1 MAAPSLTYTL
11 TNGSTAD
18 ASQVMQNFN
27 DLLNGITD
35 GSKDLSISA
44 LTCAGTATL
53 NGHVTLG
60 NSSADT
66 VTVTASLASG
76 LIPDATGT
84 RSLGS
89 SALGFLDLYL
99 AASADADTAR
109 IIAASHTADRA
120 YTIPD
125 GGANDSFV
133 LLALAQTLTNKT
145 LTSPVL
151 TTPTI
156 NMGDGGT
163 LNIVDSDT
171 DTGTDELICAVNLKS
186 SDAGNTSLVGAK
198 LAAYS
203 RNATGTTTGFAL
215 SASMAGTEKTLLSS
229 NVNGT
234 VVVTD
239 GATGNGSL
247 FVDNVS
253 ATASQTSY
261 GVGIQYSVDT
271 DCTGGYFIRCF
282 NSAGTTVGRIEAA
295 SNTTTTFTGSSDE
308 RLKQNPSDFDALA
321 IVAKLLPK
329 EFEWKSNPGLRTKG
343 FYAQELYQHYPE
355 AVSVGG
361 DTLTADGSLEN
372 PWGVDY
378 GKLTPLLV
386 KAVQE
391 LYAEVQALKKA

>member
-1 MAAPSLTYTL
+1 MAAPSLTNTL

-53 NGHVTLG
+53 NGNVAIG

-66 VTVTASLASG
+66 LTVTASLASG
-76 LIPDATGT
+76 IVPDATGT

-109 IIAASHTADRA
+109 IVAAAHSADRV
-120 YTIPD
+120 YTVED
-125 GGANDSFV
+125 AGGNDSFV
-133 LLALAQTLTNKT
+133 MVALAQTLTNKT
-145 LTSPVL
+145 LTSPTL

-171 DTGTDELICAVNLKS
+171 DVGTDELLCAINLKS
-186 SDAGNTSLVGAK
+186 SDAGNTSLVGTK
-198 LAAYS
+198 LSAYS

-215 SASMAGTEKTLLSS
+215 SASMAGTEKTLVSS

-234 VVVTD
+234 TTVTD
-239 GATGNGSL
+239 GGTGNGAL
-247 FVDNVS
+247 FIDNTT
-253 ATASQTSY
+253 ATASTTAY
-261 GVGIQYSVDT
+261 GVGIQYSADA
-271 DCTGGYFIRCF
+271 DCTGGYFVRCF
-282 NSAGTTVGRIEAA
+282 NSSATTIGRIEAA
-295 SNTTTTFTGSSDE
+295 SNTTTSFTGSSDE
-308 RLKQNPSDFDALA
+308 RLKDKPSDFDAL
-321 IVAKLLPK
+321 VVLLKLLPR
-329 EFEWKSNPGLRTKG
+329 EFEWKSNPGKRTRG
-343 FYAQELYQHYPE
+343 FYAQELYRHYPE
-355 AVSVGG
+355 AVSVG
-361 DTLTADGSLEN
+361 DDELTPDGSLAN
-372 PWGVDY
+372 PWGIDY